1 MHYQYIHYDFDL
13 SFDYIKQLSDFFGY
27 VPFLFLVG
35 DLWHLTQQ
43 KYNICHST
51 DEIWISKF
59 FFKKLLERD
68 SIFFWNTTYIVIYVM
83 EVIR

>member
-1 MHYQYIHYDFDL
+1 MHYYYIHYDFDL

-51 DEIWISKF
+51 DEIWISKLF
-59 FFKKLLERD
+59 FLKLLERD
-68 SIFFWNTTYIVIYVM
+68 FIFFWNTTYIVIYVM